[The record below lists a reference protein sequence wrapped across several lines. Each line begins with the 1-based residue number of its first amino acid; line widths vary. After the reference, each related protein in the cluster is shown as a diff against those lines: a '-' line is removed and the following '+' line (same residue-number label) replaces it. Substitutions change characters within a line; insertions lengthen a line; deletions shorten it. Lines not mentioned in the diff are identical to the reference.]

1 VTVWKKS
8 MRDDSL
14 SAALASVRLPDSRPV
29 WKWAADEVDFSRC
42 ATYETELKTKYSPD
56 YLPYFNEIQDA
67 ITDRDVSEVWVL
79 KNSRAGAT
87 ENCILNPIRWAV
99 ARGGYHILFVSGNED
114 GAIDFF
120 EKRIK
125 DGLKLAK
132 ASRQKLSAATRNDRT
147 RVYFPD
153 GNLTVTWPRNRMAF
167 KASGYNLIFADEV
180 SIWSEY
186 ATDMLRK
193 RGDNWAFSKIIGVS
207 SPDPGQKRGSD
218 DDPIFVEYTSGD
230 RREWRCRSPNRGN
243 EFVFTMGDNTTP
255 HGLKWGADAKRE
267 DGTWNLDR
275 VYETAHF
282 VCPDGDIIHNRDRM
296 NIVRGGRWVPT
307 TPQSAR
313 SGVRSYHVNSFMSP
327 FKSGDFGAIA
337 VAFLKANAAGPQA
350 LRTFVYEYLAEPWYG
365 EKQVIEVASVD
376 QRRGSYRHGQRLLG
390 LPAYEYLTRRKG
402 VVLMTVDVQK
412 SRFFVVVR
420 EWFDG
425 GDSALI
431 EFAEVEMWKD
441 LAAIKAKHNAAWVF
455 VDLGY
460 TDRRN
465 EVLEQSL
472 FGDIKGAVPMFG
484 RDTLKEAY
492 HVKKDY
498 DPFEGTAKQGRK
510 SMPMVTFNPDA
521 MKTMLS
527 RLMDGTDP
535 HQWLLPT
542 DILPEYIRQV
552 TAEECIDGAW
562 VARHKDNHGLDCE
575 VMNLVGAMVLGVF
588 RQAGIELSTPENPP
602 QTPPQVA
609 YPTRRRGV
617 YVPD

>member
-1 VTVWKKS
+1 
-8 MRDDSL
+8 MREDSL

-29 WKWAADEVDFSRC
+29 WRWAADEVDFSRC

-147 RVYFPD
+147 RVYFSD
-153 GNLTVTWPRNRMAF
+153 GNITVTWPRNRMAF

-207 SPDPGQKRGSD
+207 SPDPSQKRGSD

-243 EFVFTMGDNTTP
+243 EFVFMMGDNTTP

-365 EKQVIEVASVD
+365 EKTEITVNQIED
-376 QRRGSYRHGQRLLG
+376 RRGAYRHGIKAST
-390 LPAYEYLTRRKG
+390 LPAYQYLANRRS
-402 VVLMTVDVQK
+402 VTLMTVDVQK
-412 SRFFVVVR
+412 AKLYCLVR

-425 GDSALI
+425 GDSAL
-431 EFAEVEMWKD
+431 VEWQELTAWKD
-441 LAAIKAKHNAAWVF
+441 VAALKAKHGVKRVF
-455 VDLGY
+455 IDLGY
-460 TDRRN
+460 TERRD
-465 EVLEQSL
+465 EVLEQCIY
-472 FGDIKGAVPMFG
+472 GEVKGAIPMFG
-484 RDTLKEAY
+484 RDTLKDA
-492 HVKKDY
+492 VKADER
-498 DPFEGTAKQGRK
+498 DPFEGTGRASGRK
-510 SMPMVTFNPDA
+510 VPMVTFNPDQI
-521 MKTMLS
+521 KHTLS
-527 RLMDGTDP
+527 RLIDGEDP
-535 HQWLLPT
+535 HQWLLPS
-542 DILPEYIRQV
+542 DIDNNYIMQV
-552 TAEECIDGAW
+552 TSEECIDGAW
-562 VARHKDNHGLDCE
+562 IARRRDNHLWDCE
-575 VMNLVGAMVLGVF
+575 VMQLAAAMTIGTF
-588 RQAGIELSTPENPP
+588 RQVGLMLDEPAKPEPRP
-602 QTPPQVA
+602 EEKPKPKQQ
-609 YPTRRRGV
+609 PT
-617 YVPD
+617 YSMPLESLTL